1 MKTRVFENMN
11 DLKNNR
17 REGHIKNNDI
27 SFVKE
32 NNSIIIGD
40 NNVRN
45 SILYPPILTI
55 VQTDSKN
62 SRLVGEVNN
71 NFKFTEDIILLIQ
84 QENNLEEI
92 LKYCLI
98 GMDIGGED
106 IMLYAI
112 SPFKLTKNIED
123 KDIVTDYGNYYY
135 LRPVVTV
142 RKPGDE
148 YYNIIYLEISK
159 QFPYTIKIK

>member
-17 REGHIKNNDI
+17 RGGHIKNNDI

-40 NNVRN
+40 NNVSN
-45 SILYPPILTI
+45 SILYPPILT
-55 VQTDSKN
+55 TK
-62 SRLVGEVNN
+62 VGKDQEGCTQ
-71 NFKFTEDIILLIQ
+71 FTEDIGLLIQ

-98 GMDIGGED
+98 GIDMGGENIPME
-106 IMLYAI
+106 IMV
-112 SPFKLTKNIED
+112 PCKLSKNITF
-123 KDIVTDYGNYYY
+123 VSSTLDYENYYY
-135 LRPVVTV
+135 LIPVGTAEDGGTHPLI
-142 RKPGDE
+142 R
-148 YYNIIYLEISK
+148 ISK
-159 QFPYTIKIK
+159 QFPYKLKIIN

>member
-17 REGHIKNNDI
+17 RGGHIKNNDI

-45 SILYPPILTI
+45 SILYPPILTT
-55 VQTDSKN
+55 VQAGDESAEFT
-62 SRLVGEVNN
+62 
-71 NFKFTEDIILLIQ
+71 FTEDVKLLIQ

-98 GMDIGGED
+98 GMDMDGVYD
-106 IMLYAI
+106 TWLFTL
-112 SPFKLTKNIED
+112 SPFKLTKNLETN
-123 KDIVTDYGNYYY
+123 KFVPDYENYYY
-135 LRPVVTV
+135 IIPAELKQD
-142 RKPGDE
+142 RK
-148 YYNIIYLEISK
+148 NVCFKISK
-159 QFPYTIKIK
+159 QFPYTLKPIQL

>member
-17 REGHIKNNDI
+17 RGGHIKNNDI

-40 NNVRN
+40 NNVSN
-45 SILYPPILTI
+45 SILYPPILTMI
-55 VQTDSKN
+55 QIDEN
-62 SRLVGEVNN
+62 YQ
-71 NFKFTEDIILLIQ
+71 FTEDIKLQIQ
-84 QENNLEEI
+84 QGNNLEEI

-98 GMDIGGED
+98 GMDMGGDD
-106 IMLYAI
+106 IVFYTI
-112 SPFKLTKNIED
+112 SPFKLTKNIE
-123 KDIVTDYGNYYY
+123 KDSFVPDHESYYY
-135 LRPVVTV
+135 LRPVVTG

-159 QFPYTIKIK
+159 QFPYTIKFK

>member
-17 REGHIKNNDI
+17 RGGHIKNNDI

-40 NNVRN
+40 NNISN
-45 SILYPPILTI
+45 SILCPPILTTI
-55 VQTDSKN
+55 QIG
-62 SRLVGEVNN
+62 GESW
-71 NFKFTEDIILLIQ
+71 KFTEDIILLMQ

-98 GMDIGGED
+98 GIDITNTSVPMEA
-106 IMLYAI
+106 M
-112 SPFKLTKNIED
+112 SPYKLTKNIESD
-123 KDIVTDYGNYYY
+123 NFVPDYENYYY
-135 LRPVVTV
+135 LIPAELRQN
-142 RKPGDE
+142 GDGK
-148 YYNIIYLEISK
+148 NMCFKISK
-159 QFPYTIKIK
+159 QFPYTIKPIEL

>member
-17 REGHIKNNDI
+17 LGGHIKNNDI

-45 SILYPPILTI
+45 SILYPPILTT
-55 VQTDSKN
+55 VQIDSE
-62 SRLVGEVNN
+62 SL
-71 NFKFTEDIILLIQ
+71 KFTEDIILQIQ
-84 QENNLEEI
+84 QGNNLEEI

-98 GMDIGGED
+98 GMGMGGEN
-106 IMLYAI
+106 IVLYTI
-112 SPFKLTKNIED
+112 SLFKLTKNIED
-123 KDIVTDYGNYYY
+123 KDIVTDYENYYY
-135 LRPVVTV
+135 LRPVVTA

>member
-17 REGHIKNNDI
+17 QGGHIKNNDI

-45 SILYPPILTI
+45 SILYPPILTMI
-55 VQTDSKN
+55 QIDEN
-62 SRLVGEVNN
+62 YQ
-71 NFKFTEDIILLIQ
+71 FTEDIKLLIQ

-98 GMDIGGED
+98 GIDIGQNRIPEYL
-106 IMLYAI
+106 II
-112 SPFKLTKNIED
+112 PFKLSRNPMDSKLVSEFVPDFEPNYE
-123 KDIVTDYGNYYY
+123 NYYY
-135 LRPVVTV
+135 LIP
-142 RKPGDE
+142 
-148 YYNIIYLEISK
+148 IYFKQNGNETLQCLEISK

>member
-17 REGHIKNNDI
+17 RGGHIKNNDI

-40 NNVRN
+40 NNVCN
-45 SILYPPILTI
+45 SILYPPILTTI
-55 VQTDSKN
+55 QIDSGG
-62 SRLVGEVNN
+62 L
-71 NFKFTEDIILLIQ
+71 KFTEDIILQIQ
-84 QENNLEEI
+84 QGNNLEEI

-98 GMDIGGED
+98 GMDMGGED
-106 IMLYAI
+106 IVLYTI
-112 SPFKLTKNIED
+112 SPFKLTKNIE
-123 KDIVTDYGNYYY
+123 KDSFVPDHDSYYY
-135 LRPVVTV
+135 LRPVVTG
-142 RKPGDE
+142 RNPGDE

>member
-17 REGHIKNNDI
+17 LGGHIKNNDI

-40 NNVRN
+40 NNVSN
-45 SILYPPILTI
+45 SILYPPILTTVPI
-55 VQTDSKN
+55 DSKN
-62 SRLVGEVNN
+62 SRLVGEVNK

-98 GMDIGGED
+98 GMDVSETSTP
-106 IMLYAI
+106 MEAM
-112 SPFKLTKNIED
+112 SPYKLTKNIESD
-123 KDIVTDYGNYYY
+123 NFVPDYENYYY
-135 LRPVVTV
+135 
-142 RKPGDE
+142 
-148 YYNIIYLEISK
+148 IIPAELKQNADGGRQCFKISK
-159 QFPYTIKIK
+159 QFPYIIEILNL